1 MTVIPLIR
9 KIAALLFPALGSALG
24 LSNEG
29 FGLFAGTAIND
40 TSSVTAAA
48 SAWDGMYDSNTLE
61 TATIVKLTRTLAII
75 PITLFFWLQSLL
87 PFFLYLQ
94 ALPVH

>member
-1 MTVIPLIR
+1 MGSSICGGSA
-9 KIAALLFPALGSALG
+9 IAATAPVIDATDEEVAQSISVIFFIQRAGRTDLSSLGAVLG

-48 SAWDGMYDSNTLE
+48 AAWDGIHASHTLE
-61 TATIVKLTRTLAII
+61 TATIVK
-75 PITLFFWLQSLL
+75 
-87 PFFLYLQ
+87 
-94 ALPVH
+94 